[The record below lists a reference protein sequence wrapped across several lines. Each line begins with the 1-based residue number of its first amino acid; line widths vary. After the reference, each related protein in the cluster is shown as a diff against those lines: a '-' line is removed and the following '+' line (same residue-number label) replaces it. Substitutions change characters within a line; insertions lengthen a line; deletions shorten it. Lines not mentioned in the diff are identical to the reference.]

1 MVKPLRSAAALILAV
16 IMTLTM
22 TAGNVFAYTPEGSRQ
37 LRLND
42 CKGASVLETGS
53 NTFLYGKNA
62 DKRFYPA
69 STTKVLTAI
78 VVLEHVKDLNKKT
91 KVSYNAVEGI
101 DPSSS
106 HIALEIGEKIRL
118 RDLMYGLLL
127 CSGNDCAVALAEDV
141 AGSVKKFAKMMNKT
155 AAKIGAD
162 NSHFTNPHGL
172 FNKKHYTTPNDLAKI
187 MAYCVKNKRFVKI
200 FRTIKYIIPKT
211 NKSKKRELWNNHR
224 LIKYKYRYYK
234 GVVGGK
240 TGYIDESGFNLITF
254 AHRGKMNLVTV
265 CMRATGQKE
274 IDLTTTSLFNRY
286 FKKFRVD
293 SIKKDDIS
301 DKIKLEDK
309 TVTAH
314 PEKDIKIV
322 IPKKADTDDVKVVTK
337 FSKIKLPVKKG
348 AAVGTVTCTYK
359 GRPAGNAILV
369 SDDDYETKAQTMT
382 QYIGIAAGA
391 ALLIIVIIVVAV
403 RSRKNKK
410 AE

>member
-1 MVKPLRSAAALILAV
+1 MVKPVRSAALVILAV

-22 TAGNVFAYTPEGSRQ
+22 TISSVFAYTPEGSRQ
-37 LRLND
+37 LRLKE
-42 CKGASVLETGS
+42 CKGASVLETGT
-53 NTFLYGKNA
+53 NVFLYGKNA

-106 HIALEIGEKIRL
+106 HIALDIGEKIRL

-141 AGSVKKFAKMMNKT
+141 AGSVKKFAKMMNKK
-155 AAKIGAD
+155 AREIGAK

-172 FNKKHYTTPNDLAKI
+172 FNKRHYTTPNDLAKI

-254 AHRGKMNLVTV
+254 AHRGKMNLITV

-274 IDLTTTSLFNRY
+274 IDLTTRALFNRY
-286 FKKFRVD
+286 FKKFHIATV
-293 SIKKDDIS
+293 KKDDIK
-301 DKIKLEDK
+301 DTVKLEDK
-309 TVTAH
+309 KVTAH
-314 PEKDIKIV
+314 PEKDIKVI
-322 IPKKADTDDVKVVTK
+322 IPKKAGADDVKVVTK

-348 AAVGTVTCTYK
+348 DRVGTVRCSYK
-359 GRPAGNAILV
+359 GRLAGKGILV
-369 SDDDYETKAQTMT
+369 SDDDYATKAQTIT
-382 QYIGIAAGA
+382 EYTGIAVGA
-391 ALLIIVIIVVAV
+391 ALIVIIIIVVAV
-403 RSRKNKK
+403 RSRKKK
-410 AE
+410 PE